1 MAGLLKNAGTRL
13 GDGSVMRIAATLD
26 PATMDIMVDDNA
38 DNSLMPVWT
47 RMSSRTSQTM
57 REGTLAV
64 VWKPEAKKAF
74 GVHDDDDQL
83 PHLGVFANALNV
95 PAAPPGTNVLV
106 VDDKDNR
113 DKKKVLAQRLCRSVR
128 PVGEV
133 GREFT
138 VGETDAGSTAIGTG
152 TFVELIAHRTM
163 AFPGQPPG
171 LFAPV
176 KLALDTAQVS
186 DGRFSIE
193 EVSSKSQADQAKHVM
208 AVYLAAAGKSSTLSP
223 ANIAKSGGAGNAAR
237 KTVTYPVMKEEL
249 IAGNK
254 MLMGILG
261 IVLAILKKADG
272 KVVLENNSGIKKIE
286 GNTLVKVIQEAV
298 DGKLDTVTKGPVS
311 SKTDMQIF
319 FDFLTDAI
327 VPQMSVYSS
336 SDPSEVIP
344 TRGLDLIS
352 NAFFDLRESNRSI
365 GVVTSVRAKD
375 DETYQ
380 ADVALNTIS

>member
-38 DNSLMPVWT
+38 DTSLMPVHT
-47 RMSSRTSQTM
+47 RMSTRTSQTM

-74 GVHDDDDQL
+74 GVHGDDDQL

-106 VDDKDNR
+106 VNDKDDK

-176 KLALDTAQVS
+176 RLALDTAQVS

-193 EVSSKSQADQAKHVM
+193 EVSSKSQADQAKDVM
-208 AVYLAAAGKSSTLSP
+208 AMYLAAAQKSTTLSP
-223 ANIAKSGGAGNAAR
+223 ANIAKTGGAGNGAR
-237 KTVTYPVMKEEL
+237 KTATYPVMKEEL

-261 IVLAILKKADG
+261 IVLAM
-272 KVVLENNSGIKKIE
+272 LER
-286 GNTLVKVIQEAV
+286 A
-298 DGKLDTVTKGPVS
+298 TKGDS
-311 SKTDMQIF
+311 SGKNMMDLANLIKLIKLCVDTEMTLSNKNEFDVF
-319 FDFLTDAI
+319 FAFLSDTI
-327 VPQMSVYSS
+327 TPQMSVYSS
-336 SDPSEVIP
+336 STASAVIQ

>member
-38 DNSLMPVWT
+38 DTSLMPVHT
-47 RMSSRTSQTM
+47 RMSTRTSQTM

-74 GVHDDDDQL
+74 GVHGDDDQL

-106 VDDKDNR
+106 VNDKDDK

-163 AFPGQPPG
+163 A
-171 LFAPV
+171 L
-176 KLALDTAQVS
+176 
-186 DGRFSIE
+186 
-193 EVSSKSQADQAKHVM
+193 
-208 AVYLAAAGKSSTLSP
+208 
-223 ANIAKSGGAGNAAR
+223 
-237 KTVTYPVMKEEL
+237 
-249 IAGNK
+249 
-254 MLMGILG
+254 
-261 IVLAILKKADG
+261 
-272 KVVLENNSGIKKIE
+272 
-286 GNTLVKVIQEAV
+286 
-298 DGKLDTVTKGPVS
+298 
-311 SKTDMQIF
+311 
-319 FDFLTDAI
+319 
-327 VPQMSVYSS
+327 
-336 SDPSEVIP
+336 
-344 TRGLDLIS
+344 
-352 NAFFDLRESNRSI
+352 
-365 GVVTSVRAKD
+365 
-375 DETYQ
+375 
-380 ADVALNTIS
+380 

>member
-1 MAGLLKNAGTRL
+1 MAGLLSNAGTRL

-26 PATMDIMVDDNA
+26 PATMDIMMADSTDDK
-38 DNSLMPVWT
+38 LMPVKT
-47 RMSSRTSQTM
+47 RMANRTSQTM

-83 PHLGVFANALNV
+83 PHLGVLANVLNV
-95 PAAPPGTNVLV
+95 PAAPAGTPLLG
-106 VDDKDNR
+106 VDDKDM
-113 DKKKVLAQRLCRSVR
+113 KKALAQKLCRSVR

-193 EVSSKSQADQAKHVM
+193 EVSSKSQADQAKDVM
-208 AVYLAAAGKSSTLSP
+208 RAYLAAAANHQKLSP
-223 ANIAKSGGAGNAAR
+223 KGIADAGGAGNGAR
-237 KTVTYPVMKEEL
+237 KTVMYPVMKEEL

-272 KVVLENNSGIKKIE
+272 NVKLETVNKKIE
-286 GNTLVKVIQEAV
+286 VSSLTGLIEAAV
-298 DGKLDTVTKGPVS
+298 DGTLDAGKLGNTSK
-311 SKTDMQIF
+311 KTDAQIF
-319 FDFLTDAI
+319 FEFLSESIT
-327 VPQMSVYSS
+327 PQMSFYSNS
-336 SDPSEVIP
+336 TPSEVIP

-365 GVVTSVRAKD
+365 GVVTSIRARD
-375 DETYQ
+375 TETYQ

>member
-26 PATMDIMVDDNA
+26 PATMDIMLDDNA
-38 DNSLMPVWT
+38 DGALMPVWT

-74 GVHDDDDQL
+74 GVHEDDDQL

-95 PAAPPGTNVLV
+95 PAAPTGTYVP
-106 VDDKDNR
+106 DDNDN
-113 DKKKVLAQRLCRSVR
+113 DKKKALSQRLCRSVR
-128 PVGEV
+128 AVGEV

-163 AFPGQPPG
+163 AFPGKSPG

-176 KLALDTAQVS
+176 RLALDTAPVS

-193 EVSSKSQADQAKHVM
+193 EVSSKSQADQAKDVM
-208 AVYLAAAGKSSTLSP
+208 RAYLTAAEKSKTLSP
-223 ANIAKSGGAGNAAR
+223 ANIAKFGGAGNGAR

-254 MLMGILG
+254 LLMGILG

-272 KVVLENNSGIKKIE
+272 TVVLENASKKIE
-286 GNTLVKVIQEAV
+286 ASTIVGLIESAV
-298 DGKLDTVTKGPVS
+298 DGTLDAVKQGATSK
-311 SKTDMQIF
+311 KTDTHIF
-319 FDFLTDAI
+319 FEFLRDTI
-327 VPQMSVYSS
+327 TPQMSFHTPTKP
-336 SDPSEVIP
+336 SDVIP

-352 NAFFDLRESNRSI
+352 NAFFDLRENNRSI
-365 GVVTSVRAKD
+365 GVVTSVRARD
-375 DETYQ
+375 AETYQ